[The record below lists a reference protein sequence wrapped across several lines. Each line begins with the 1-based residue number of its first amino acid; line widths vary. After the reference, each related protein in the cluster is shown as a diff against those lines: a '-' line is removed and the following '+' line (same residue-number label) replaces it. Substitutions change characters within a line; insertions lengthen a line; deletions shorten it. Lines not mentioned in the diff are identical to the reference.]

1 MHGRAYIEMR
11 RPHSC
16 RPLSVLT
23 CVLLGCL
30 SACGWLAPLAHG
42 EPSTFGKTSV
52 GKSKEVLA
60 ADRKRANR
68 YALPTAGAVSRLSV
82 YLEAGSVTGEQTIE
96 GVLYGDSNGAPGAL
110 LGVTSPF
117 TYKTSQPAGW
127 YALPFPT
134 AVGLPAGN
142 YWIGVLS
149 GNTWGAAGYR
159 YDSVPGAKG

>member
-1 MHGRAYIEMR
+1 MHGRACIEVR

-16 RPLSVLT
+16 RPLGVLT

-42 EPSTFGKTSV
+42 EPSTVGKTSV

-110 LGVTSPF
+110 LGVTSPV
-117 TYKTSQPAGW
+117 TYKTSQPGGW
-127 YALPFPT
+127 YPLPFPT
-134 AVGLPAGN
+134 AVAPLAAHSCL
-142 YWIGVLS
+142 GVLR
-149 GNTWGAAGYR
+149 GPPR
-159 YDSVPGAKG
+159 